1 MFKVTLS
8 IPYLIAILM
17 NLPGHLPN
25 PVHAAAKRRPG
36 ELFRR
41 RVNRGKVGK
50 SSHVRARRT
59 QELQQP
65 GVRILTEA
73 KILKKRTFF
82 GSQSKRLAGLEY
94 TQGSS
99 NPVSG
104 YYYFTEKTTHY
115 GLRTLSCTTTESILI
130 KNLIKILDLVNI
142 FFPSVISSC
151 ELFCIRYNVAFP
163 KYVEPFTII
172 YR

>member
-1 MFKVTLS
+1 M
-8 IPYLIAILM
+8 LM

-25 PVHAAAKRRPG
+25 PVHAAAKRSPG
-36 ELFRR
+36 ELFRRR

-65 GVRILTEA
+65 SVRILTEA

-115 GLRTLSCTTTESILI
+115 GLRTLSCRTTGSILI
-130 KNLIKILDLVNI
+130 KNLIKILDFVDI
-142 FFPSVISSC
+142 FFPKCHI
-151 ELFCIRYNVAFP
+151 LL
-163 KYVEPFTII
+163 
-172 YR
+172 

>member
-1 MFKVTLS
+1 M
-8 IPYLIAILM
+8 LI

-25 PVHAAAKRRPG
+25 PVHAAAKRSPG
-36 ELFRR
+36 ERLR

-50 SSHVRARRT
+50 SSDVRARRT

-73 KILKKRTFF
+73 KILEKRTFF
-82 GSQSKRLAGLEY
+82 GSQSKRLAGLES

-115 GLRTLSCTTTESILI
+115 GLERPVENTLVQNHGKHSDQES
-130 KNLIKILDLVNI
+130 
-142 FFPSVISSC
+142 
-151 ELFCIRYNVAFP
+151 Y
-163 KYVEPFTII
+163 
-172 YR
+172 